1 MGDRISDLEDKNSEI
16 TQLEENKEKIMKNH
30 KENL

>member
-1 MGDRISDLEDKNSEI
+1 MGDRINELEDKDFEI
-16 TQLEENKEKIMKNH
+16 KLEENKEKIMKKS